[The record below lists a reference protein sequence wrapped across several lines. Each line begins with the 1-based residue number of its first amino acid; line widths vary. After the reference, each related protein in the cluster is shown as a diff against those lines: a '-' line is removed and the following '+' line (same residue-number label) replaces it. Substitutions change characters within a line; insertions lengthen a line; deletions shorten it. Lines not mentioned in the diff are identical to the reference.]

1 MNNALSSAR
10 IRQSSSSIATL
21 LSILS
26 LSVAALWVAMIGL
39 RDIGFNV
46 FGELQA
52 RPEGPVLLLLR
63 ALLLLLAL
71 WIGGGTLLAV
81 ALKTMGLHRAA
92 THVVR
97 HLPALIRP
105 TIGRALGI
113 AIATSLLFQATA
125 GAATIRGGGSSVTTA
140 SSSQTANSN
149 PANNSPVETVP
160 VIVNGSG
167 GQRWPILPKREP
179 TAADAD
185 DTPVLRVVGTAPL
198 VIGKPSFP
206 APTIAV
212 PGTLASTTTTS
223 TSTAPTTAPTTA
235 ATIPPTS
242 TPAPPLRSAN
252 LPAVSEVITVQ
263 PASQQPAIRQPAIR
277 QPAIRQP
284 AIRQHRVVAG
294 DHFWSI
300 AEAELTRLGRPTTD
314 THIARYSE
322 LVVAQNRSRL
332 IDPNNADL
340 LTIGMIID
348 LP

>member
-1 MNNALSSAR
+1 MNHALSPAR
-10 IRQSSSSIATL
+10 IRQSSSSVATL
-21 LSILS
+21 LSVLS
-26 LSVAALWVAMIGL
+26 LSVAALWVAIIGL
-39 RDIGFNV
+39 HDIGFNV
-46 FGELQA
+46 FGELRA

-63 ALLLLLAL
+63 AVVFLLAV

-92 THVVR
+92 NQVVR
-97 HLPALIRP
+97 HLPALVRP
-105 TIGRALGI
+105 TIGKALGI
-113 AIATSLLFQATA
+113 AIATSLLLQATA
-125 GAATIRGGGSSVTTA
+125 GAATIRGGGSGVATA
-140 SSSQTANSN
+140 SSSQTANTY
-149 PANNSPVETVP
+149 PANNSPVGTVP

-179 TAADAD
+179 ALSDAD

-198 VIGKPSFP
+198 VTGKPSFP
-206 APTIAV
+206 TPTIAV
-212 PGTLASTTTTS
+212 PSTLPVSTTSS
-223 TSTAPTTAPTTA
+223 TSIALTTV

-242 TPAPPLRSAN
+242 TPVAPLRSAN
-252 LPAVSEVITVQ
+252 LPAVSGVNTGQ
-263 PASQQPAIRQPAIR
+263 PAVRQR
-277 QPAIRQP
+277 

-300 AEAELTRLGRPTTD
+300 AEAELERLGRPTTD